1 MSVSFPS
8 EAEARA
14 FAVEPGSLCWERASD
29 LRTML
34 GAGPALLLQVA
45 HPTVGA
51 GVAEHSDFQR
61 DPWGRLFRTLDFVNM
76 IIYGGPEGAARTG
89 RAVREMHK
97 RIKGF
102 KPDGSRYHALE
113 PEAYAWVHAT
123 LAWTII
129 DAHGKFG
136 APFTFSE
143 KRTFWRQ
150 WLGVGHFL
158 GVREGD
164 LPTDWP
170 GVERYVDTMIEERLE
185 DNDTV
190 RTVLASLEARSTP
203 PFPGSPVLWPVIRP
217 GAERTSRIATAYLLP
232 PRLRAKLGLTMTRGQ
247 LLEMRALG
255 RVMRASGRVL
265 PRNVVVSGPN
275 YLRWRREEIGRGAFG
290 PVTSGA
296 STARAKSRARPSSE
310 RSTAALG
317 TSA

>member
-8 EAEARA
+8 EEQAREL
-14 FAVEPGSLCWERASD
+14 AVEPGSLCWERASD

-97 RIKGF
+97 RIKGT

-136 APFTFSE
+136 APFSFSE

-150 WLGVGHFL
+150 WLGIGRFL
-158 GVREGD
+158 GVREDD

-190 RTVLASLEARSTP
+190 RTVLASLEARATP
-203 PFPGSPVLWPVIRP
+203 PFPGSRVLWPVLRP
-217 GAERTSRIATAYLLP
+217 GAERTSRIATVYLLP
-232 PRLRAKLGLTMTRGQ
+232 EKLRDKLGLSMTRGQ

-265 PRNVVVSGPN
+265 PENVIVSGPN
-275 YLRWRREEIGRGAFG
+275 YLRWRRESIDRGAFG
-290 PVTSGA
+290 PVTKGA
-296 STARAKSRARPSSE
+296 RTPRANARARSSSD